1 MHIIPAMLE
10 HARLAIRPMTSSDVD
25 NALAIERES
34 FLAPWTREHFLQEIA
49 SEISFPLVA
58 TREENF
64 IGYVCAASLFEE
76 AQILDIA
83 VAPSHRKKGVG
94 EALLKRAVDIARER
108 GAEVI
113 LLEVRE
119 SNTAAIKLYEKS
131 GFLRY
136 STRKKYYEGK
146 EDALLMRKTL

>member
-1 MHIIPAMLE
+1 MSDLSHLV
-10 HARLAIRPMTSSDVD
+10 IRPMINSDVD
-25 NALAIERES
+25 NALAVERNS

-58 TREENF
+58 VSEENLI
-64 IGYVCAASLFEE
+64 IGYVCANALFEE

-83 VAPSHRKKGVG
+83 VAASHRKKGVA
-94 EALLKRAVDIARER
+94 EALLKRAIDIARKR
-108 GAEVI
+108 GAEVL

-119 SNTAAIKLYEKS
+119 SNYAAIRLYEKS
-131 GFLRY
+131 GFLPY

-146 EDALLMRKTL
+146 EDALLMRKLL